1 MYYLN
6 DFIQT
11 SNESLSTALLHFDLN
26 EIKQKLDT
34 VIEQQEEI
42 IINQAIIQ
50 AQNEQMIKQ
59 NTNMLNSL
67 ASIEGNT
74 HMASQY
80 AEIAA
85 NNAEACAWIGVANYI
100 KNN

>member
-1 MYYLN
+1 
-6 DFIQT
+6 
-11 SNESLSTALLHFDLN
+11 
-26 EIKQKLDT
+26 
-34 VIEQQEEI
+34 
-42 IINQAIIQ
+42 
-50 AQNEQMIKQ
+50 
-59 NTNMLNSL
+59 MLNSL